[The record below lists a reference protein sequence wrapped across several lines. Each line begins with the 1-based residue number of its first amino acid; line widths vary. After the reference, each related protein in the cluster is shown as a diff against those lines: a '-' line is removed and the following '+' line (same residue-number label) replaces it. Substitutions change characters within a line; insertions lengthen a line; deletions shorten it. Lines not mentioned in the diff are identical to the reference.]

1 MIRIE
6 GIRLVATRLAAAQN
20 DMSAKATSREDPQ
33 NCEGRRSRGSQI
45 APQGMNAFKAPQND
59 FESRYCPQAT

>member
-20 DMSAKATSREDPQ
+20 DMSAKATSRKI
-33 NCEGRRSRGSQI
+33 RRIAKVARGGQI
-45 APQGMNAFKAPQND
+45 APRMNAFKAPQND
-59 FESRYCPQAT
+59 LKADTVRRQLVEL